1 MVINCEGT
9 NMKITAEGQR
19 HLGAVIGLETFKK
32 KCVQEKIDLWIKELR
47 VLCKIALCEPQ
58 PAYYGFIKGFK
69 HKPIYFMKTIP
80 NIKSQLKQLDDVIRT
95 EFIAVIT
102 GGINCFDIEIRL
114 MFLPLRFGD
123 LETPILSESAQRE
136 YDFSTKISKDLI

>member
-47 VLCKIALCEPQ
+47 VLCKIAWCKSQ
-58 PAYYGFIKGFK
+58 PAYYGFFKGFK

-102 GGINCFDIEIRL
+102 GGINCFDIETRL

>member
-1 MVINCEGT
+1 
-9 NMKITAEGQR
+9 
-19 HLGAVIGLETFKK
+19 
-32 KCVQEKIDLWIKELR
+32 
-47 VLCKIALCEPQ
+47 
-58 PAYYGFIKGFK
+58 
-69 HKPIYFMKTIP
+69 MKTIP

-102 GGINCFDIEIRL
+102 GGINCFDVETRL

-136 YDFSTKISKDLI
+136 YDFWTIISKGLI